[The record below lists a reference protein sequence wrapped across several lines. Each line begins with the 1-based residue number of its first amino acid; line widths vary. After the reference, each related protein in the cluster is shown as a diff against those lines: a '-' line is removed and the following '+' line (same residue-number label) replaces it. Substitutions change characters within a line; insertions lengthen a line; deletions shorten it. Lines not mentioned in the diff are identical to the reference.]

1 MDELIEFDININKI
15 QEIIDRIDYKT
26 SEKIDWTKA
35 WSKKYSILVQYK
47 NEVEESYYEKELDR
61 LTDDIKKKYNYD
73 DLNVFLVLK
82 DILAAVWKSKEKK

>member
-26 SEKIDWTKA
+26 SEKIGWTKA

-47 NEVEESYYEKELDR
+47 NEVEDFK
-61 LTDDIKKKYNYD
+61 N
-73 DLNVFLVLK
+73 
-82 DILAAVWKSKEKK
+82 